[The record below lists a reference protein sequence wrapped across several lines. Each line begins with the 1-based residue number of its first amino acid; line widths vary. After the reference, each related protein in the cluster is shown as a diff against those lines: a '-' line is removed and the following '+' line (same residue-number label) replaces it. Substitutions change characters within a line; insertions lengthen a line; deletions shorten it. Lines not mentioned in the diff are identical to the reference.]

1 MSSALDRKKIE
12 LILQDY
18 LVLMGN
24 IEDCLR
30 FINVGMELLRKHNLS
45 TLQEVDAEAVRVVR
59 YDLNI
64 LHLLLSG
71 NILSLFIFL
80 YLHVFK
86 P

>member
-1 MSSALDRKKIE
+1 MSNAQDRKKIE

-18 LVLMGN
+18 LALMGD
-24 IEDCLR
+24 IEACLR

-71 NILSLFIFL
+71 NILTLFF
-80 YLHVFK
+80 
-86 P
+86 